1 MKEFIWDFWRFF
13 HSIVIAVRRDVPF
26 RRRDVIEVMI
36 RQVRFG
42 GQQGFRLIG
51 IAALILGFGT
61 VAQSAA
67 QLQKLGGV
75 DALAP
80 LLVGVLVRD
89 LGPLV
94 TVLIVVS
101 RSVSAVASELASMK
115 ANGEIDALKGC
126 GVSPLSYLV
135 VPRILGGAA
144 AIFLLAT
151 HFLMI
156 SLVAGFIFSRFF
168 VAMPVNKFFHDILMS
183 VTPIDFVIFIVKTFG
198 LGIMVF
204 GIACYSGLR
213 TRGTSFEI
221 PQATSGAVVRSFIFA
236 FAFQIVISSFYYISL
251 LSARSG
257 GGLF

>member
-1 MKEFIWDFWRFF
+1 VKEFLWDFWRFF
-13 HSIVIAVRRDVPF
+13 YSITIAVRRDHPF
-26 RRRDVIEVMI
+26 QRRDVREVMV
-36 RQVRFG
+36 RQIKFG
-42 GQQGFRLIG
+42 GMQGFRLIA

-75 DALAP
+75 DVLAP

-115 ANGEIDALKGC
+115 SNGEIDALKGC

-135 VPRILGGAA
+135 VPRMVGGAL

-156 SLVAGFIFSRFF
+156 SLSAGFIFSRFF
-168 VAMPVNKFFHDILMS
+168 VSIPVNKFFHDILMS
-183 VTPIDFVIFIVKTFG
+183 VDPIDFLIFVVKTFG
-198 LGIMVF
+198 LGFIVF

-221 PQATSGAVVRSFIFA
+221 PQATTGAVVRSFIFA
-236 FAFQIVISSFYYISL
+236 FAFQIVISSFYYITL
-251 LSARSG
+251 LSSRSV